1 MSLRR
6 PGRSLRRAAIG
17 PAVCT
22 AVVGLAL
29 SGCGVADDTLRP
41 GLAAQVGETEISLDR
56 VDESS
61 SELCDMITFLSR
73 EGSATAVPGSV
84 VRDNTLQ
91 YTVLRELGNQLS
103 EEYDVAAGDIY
114 RGSLQRN
121 EAQLSELGVSS
132 AVLDDVVPML
142 SSGDYFL
149 DIAQQIGQRE
159 LGLSPEEDTEQE
171 GMEEGLR
178 IAREWEAEYGLE
190 VNPRFSDVSIGDLD
204 EILQIE
210 TGSLSVP
217 VSDFAKQ
224 AGTEV
229 DPQNPDTSYADSL
242 PDSQR
247 CG

>member
-1 MSLRR
+1 VSLRR

-17 PAVCT
+17 T

-29 SGCGVADDTLRP
+29 SGCGVAGDSLRP

-91 YTVLRELGNQLS
+91 YTVLRELGDQLS

-114 RGSLQRN
+114 RSSLERN
-121 EAQLSELGVSS
+121 QGQLSELGVSS
-132 AVLDDVVPML
+132 DVLDEVVPML

-159 LGLSPEEDTEQE
+159 LDLSAQEDTRQE
-171 GMEEGLR
+171 GIAEGLR
-178 IAREWEAEYGLE
+178 IAREWEAEHGIE
-190 VNPRFSDVSIGDLD
+190 VNPRFSDLSIGDLE
-204 EILQIE
+204 EILKVE
-210 TGSLSVP
+210 DGSLSVP

-224 AGTEV
+224 ANEPV
-229 DPQNPDTSYADSL
+229 DPEAPDTSYADSL

>member
-29 SGCGVADDTLRP
+29 SGCGLATDTLRP
-41 GLAAQVGETEISLDR
+41 GLAAEVGDTDISLDR
-56 VDESS
+56 VEERS

-73 EGSATAVPGSV
+73 EGSASAVPGSV

-91 YTVLRELGNQLS
+91 YTVLRELGDQLG
-103 EEYDVAAGDIY
+103 EEYGVEAGEIY
-114 RGSLQRN
+114 RGALERN
-121 EAQLSELGVSS
+121 ESQLSELGVSS
-132 AVLDDVVPML
+132 DVLDELVPML

-159 LGLSPEEDTEQE
+159 LDLRPQEDTQQQ

-178 IAREWEAEYGLE
+178 IAREWEAEHGIE
-190 VNPRFSDVSIGDLD
+190 VNPRFSDVSIGDLE
-204 EILQIE
+204 EILKVE

-224 AGTEV
+224 ASQGI
-229 DPQNPDTSYADSL
+229 DPENPDTSYADSL